1 MGREIKLTDLPI
13 VERDRVCRCRAVTL
27 WQRVAAMPASW
38 RYTILFELV
47 KLWVERT
54 PVDHLAD
61 LAADLRGRARRAE
74 QRRDDLK
81 GEKNA

>member
-1 MGREIKLTDLPI
+1 MGKVIKLADLPV

-27 WQRVAAMPASW
+27 WQRVAEMPETY
-38 RYTILFELV
+38 RHTILFELV

-54 PVDHLAD
+54 PVDQLAE

-74 QRRDDLK
+74 QRREEGMK
-81 GEKNA
+81 E